1 MLLKNVINDYNVLKI
16 EVRLF
21 IINYYLLIIRLSI
34 IIDIKMYIMFNK

>member
-1 MLLKNVINDYNVLKI
+1 MLLKNVINDYNVLKV